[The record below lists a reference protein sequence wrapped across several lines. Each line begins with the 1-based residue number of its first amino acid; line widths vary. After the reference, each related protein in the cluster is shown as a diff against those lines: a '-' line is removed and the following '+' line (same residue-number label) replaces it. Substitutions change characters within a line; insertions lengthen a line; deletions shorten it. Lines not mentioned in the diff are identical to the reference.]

1 MLSIVD
7 IVLNHTA
14 NDSKWIVDHP
24 EATYNT
30 DDCPHL
36 YCAWLFD
43 KMIQDFSI
51 EYADRKIPECPA
63 APYIRNEAELDTCMN
78 SLGKRV
84 IEQIK
89 VHEFF
94 LCDVRKVMRE

>member
-14 NDSKWIVDHP
+14 NDSKWIVEHP

-36 YCAWLFD
+36 WSAWVFD
-43 KMIQDFSI
+43 RALQDFSL
-51 EYADRKIPECPA
+51 EYAAGKIPECPA
-63 APYIRNEAELDTCMN
+63 APYIRDEAELALAM
-78 SLGKRV
+78 KA
-84 IEQIK
+84 I
-89 VHEFF
+89 
-94 LCDVRKVMRE
+94 

>member
-14 NDSKWIVDHP
+14 NDSKWIVEHP

-36 YCAWLFD
+36 WSAWVFD
-43 KMIQDFSI
+43 KALQDFSLQ
-51 EYADRKIPECPA
+51 YAAKEIPECPA
-63 APYIRNEAELDTCMN
+63 APFIRNEAELAVAM
-78 SLGKRV
+78 KA
-84 IEQIK
+84 I
-89 VHEFF
+89 
-94 LCDVRKVMRE
+94 

>member
-14 NDSKWIVDHP
+14 NDSKWIIEHP

-36 YCAWLFD
+36 WSAWIFD
-43 KMIQDFSI
+43 KAIQDFSL
-51 EYADRKIPECPA
+51 EYAAGKINECPS
-63 APYIRNEAELDTCMN
+63 APFVRDEAEL
-78 SLGKRV
+78 G
-84 IEQIK
+84 
-89 VHEFF
+89 
-94 LCDVRKVMRE
+94 

>member
-14 NDSKWIVDHP
+14 NDSKWIKDHP

-36 YCAWLFD
+36 WSAWVFD
-43 KMIQDFSI
+43 KALQDFSLD
-51 EYADRKIPECPA
+51 YAHKKVPECPS
-63 APYIRNEAELDTCMN
+63 APYISNEKDLAAVM
-78 SLGKRV
+78 SAIKKR
-84 IEQIK
+84 II
-89 VHEFF
+89 
-94 LCDVRKVMRE
+94 DA